1 MTQRNNGYS
10 YVSPFD
16 DPVQSAPQAGS
27 RPPRAT
33 SIQQDIAGA
42 VGLTLVVG
50 VIMAALGFDAWAVVR
65 WAGSAGLLALGAMLI
80 WTAKADEWAVTLE
93 RAEAQNIME
102 GMAQQIDVLRAA
114 LAAERAAHEATRRD
128 RDTTRFERDQLRKD
142 ATTRS
147 NYTPRHDLYTRQQ
160 LADAD
165 TLLQLWE
172 QDGRKWTGR
181 DRTME
186 RLRWDK
192 SRWDAAYEMLRD
204 AGIVETRHKST
215 VVKVSTYDQAL
226 ATLNEFA
233 GGRDL
238 DVETLVG

>member
-1 MTQRNNGYS
+1 MTQRNNGYG

-16 DPVQSAPQAGS
+16 EPIEQTKQTGI
-27 RPPRAT
+27 RPSRAT
-33 SIQQDIAGA
+33 SIQQDIGGA
-42 VGLTLVVG
+42 IGLTLVVG
-50 VIMAALGFDAWAVVR
+50 VVMSALGFDAWAIVR

-93 RAEAQNIME
+93 RAETQHIME
-102 GMAQQIDVLRAA
+102 AMAQQIDVLRAT

-142 ATTRS
+142 AVSRS
-147 NYTPRHDLYTRQQ
+147 NYTPRHELYTRQQ

-172 QDGRKWTGR
+172 QDGHKWTGR
-181 DRTME
+181 DRTLE

-204 AGIVETRHKST
+204 AGIVETRHKTT
-215 VVKVSTYDQAL
+215 VVKVAAYDQAL
-226 ATLNEFA
+226 ATLNDFA

-238 DVETLVG
+238 DTKTLVG